1 MRDRSSR
8 AWIAKNEY
16 YSKRKRL
23 SRSQLALGDDVNLMS
38 WDEEKLPRS
47 RADDDEKEMLLLL
60 LLPLLCFY
68 N

>member
-1 MRDRSSR
+1 VRDLSSR
-8 AWIAKNEY
+8 AWIAKSE

-60 LLPLLCFY
+60 LLPLLWIY

>member
-1 MRDRSSR
+1 
-8 AWIAKNEY
+8 
-16 YSKRKRL
+16 
-23 SRSQLALGDDVNLMS
+23 MS

-60 LLPLLCFY
+60 LLPLLWIY